1 MTHHLHTLSLP
12 RSRYLA
18 ASITGDSRPY
28 EALVTIHSVMDI
40 EERRPTA
47 DAVNRLLDHAARPFH
62 RQLAW
67 MWRHGFRFLFVID
80 AVVLFAIMALIN
92 LVRFG
97 TEWPTYRLGHYAIGF
112 AVATTLHLAIN
123 YFSGLYEREPRLGSR
138 PWLPR
143 VSLAMVL
150 GVAVDGL
157 VAVLFDRYLMPR
169 LNLGL
174 LLVVGSTV
182 LTGTRYLSRRL
193 ANRRR
198 GPARVILVG
207 EAADRVQARTALS
220 RPDSD
225 GVVVGEAESVASL
238 FDAVSSTEATDVL
251 LLDLTAFSA
260 AFPEPITTLDRL
272 GLGLHQ
278 RVSAAETLMGLRTI
292 GEVGGVPITRLRPH
306 SLAGHQE
313 RLKRLM
319 DLVLVI
325 GAAPIWLPVVGVL
338 ALYVRLV
345 AGGPVLYRQTRVGLD
360 DLPFELHKFRTMVR
374 DAEAASGPRLSEAQD
389 VRVLPRLRW
398 LRRSRLDEL
407 PQLWNVLTGQMS
419 LVGPR
424 PERPEFVTKISQ
436 QVPGYSRRHSVRPG
450 ITGLAQVRGR
460 YETDAAH
467 KLGYDL
473 QYLVNWSIMLD
484 LQLITRA
491 VSAKL

>member
-1 MTHHLHTLSLP
+1 MNRALDSLS
-12 RSRYLA
+12 
-18 ASITGDSRPY
+18 
-28 EALVTIHSVMDI
+28 
-40 EERRPTA
+40 
-47 DAVNRLLDHAARPFH
+47 RPFH
-62 RQLAW
+62 RQLDW
-67 MWRHGFRFLFVID
+67 LWQRGFRFLFVID
-80 AVVLFAIMALIN
+80 ALVLFTTLVAIN

-97 TEWPTYRLGHYAIGF
+97 SAWPSYPLSHYLIGF
-112 AVATTLHLAIN
+112 SIATALHLTIN

-143 VSLAMVL
+143 VSLAMAL

-169 LNLGL
+169 LNLGV
-174 LLVVGSTV
+174 LLVVGSVV

-198 GPARVILVG
+198 GPARVVLVG
-207 EAADRVQARTALS
+207 EAADREQARLALS
-220 RPDSD
+220 RPGSA
-225 GVVVGEAESVASL
+225 GVVVGETESVTSL
-238 FDAVSSTEATDVL
+238 FDAVSSTDVTDVL

-260 AFPEPITTLDRL
+260 AFPEPITALDRL
-272 GLGLHQ
+272 GIGLHQ

-306 SLAGHQE
+306 ALTGHQV

-325 GAAPIWLPVVGVL
+325 AAAPVWLPVVGVL

-345 AGGPVLYRQTRVGLD
+345 AGGPVLYHQTRVGLD
-360 DLPFELHKFRTMVR
+360 DIPFELHKFRTMVR
-374 DAEAASGPRLSEAQD
+374 DAEAESGPRLSEVGD
-389 VRVLPRLRW
+389 VRVLRGARW

-407 PQLWNVLTGQMS
+407 PQLWNVITGDMS

-450 ITGLAQVRGR
+450 ITGLAQVKGR
-460 YETDAAH
+460 YETDPAH

-473 QYLVNWSIMLD
+473 QYLVNWSIVLD
-484 LQLITRA
+484 LQLIPRA
-491 VSAKL
+491 ILAKL